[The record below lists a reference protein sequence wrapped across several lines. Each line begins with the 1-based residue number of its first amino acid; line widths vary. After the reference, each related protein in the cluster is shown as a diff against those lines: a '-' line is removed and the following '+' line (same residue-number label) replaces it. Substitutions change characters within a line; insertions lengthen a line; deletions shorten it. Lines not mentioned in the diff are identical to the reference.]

1 MTLEELYNKS
11 YEGFMLSKWPKNAP
25 IDQKWQFKRYRD
37 ATLTW
42 FELYSRN
49 FAWKCTLNQTCST

>member
-1 MTLEELYNKS
+1 
-11 YEGFMLSKWPKNAP
+11 MLSKWPKNAP

-42 FELYSRN
+42 FEFYPRN
-49 FAWKCTLNQTCST
+49 FAWKCTLNQSCST